1 MSTTI
6 DQRVAE
12 LRFDNSHFEKNVATS
27 MSTLEK
33 LKQKLN
39 LTGASKGLEDLGT
52 AAKKV
57 DMSPITKGAE
67 AVRVKF
73 SALHSM
79 TDQYFRNLESRI
91 EQAARNFVK
100 MFTVDPVKTGF
111 NEYELKM
118 GSIQTIMASTGESLE
133 KVNGYLNELNTYS
146 DKTIY
151 SFSDMT
157 QNIGK
162 FTNAGVKLKDAVAA
176 IQGISNEAA
185 LSGANA
191 NEASR
196 AMYNFAQALSAGYVK
211 LIDWKS
217 IENANMATVGFKEEL
232 IKTAV
237 EMKTLTKTTDGYKT
251 AEGKVITATKN
262 FNDSLQDQWMTS
274 DVLITTLKR
283 YSDETT
289 EIGKKATQAATE
301 VKTFSQMMDSLKE
314 SAQSGWAQTWEIIFG
329 DFEEGKTL
337 WTSIYNVAS
346 KVIDKMSDVRNNLLR
361 GALNPWDKLV
371 KKVNDVGISTEKF
384 SDTVKAMA
392 KEAGIPIDELI
403 EKHGT
408 LANVIKKGKIPA
420 EIFRK
425 AIKKLIGA
433 EDDLNDST
441 DAVAKT
447 VKDLDVVVKR
457 VIRGEFGNG
466 AERIK
471 KLTEA
476 GYDWATVQNK
486 VNEILGSS
494 VRHISKVTEAQKEQL
509 NQLAKLDDETLK
521 NKGYTEEQIKTIR
534 ELAEAADG
542 AGTSIGELIA
552 SLEKPSGR
560 ELLIDS
566 FKNLGETAKEI
577 FKIIGDAWTN
587 IFGTKTE
594 SEKSQ
599 SIYNLIEK
607 FHDLTESMTF
617 SEEAAKRFQ
626 NILEGVFSAVDLSWS
641 LASMSVMGGL
651 KILNEVLK
659 LFGTDLTQVLE
670 WVALKI
676 KDLNQ
681 WVEDLA
687 FFGANTKWADFA
699 KVIHAI
705 LVGLKDCA
713 KALFELERF
722 KEMAKRF
729 KKTIADLFDFD
740 ADINFLS
747 VENIVNKISDF
758 FGKVKNWIQ
767 GMDNAENIG
776 VYIVEGLA
784 KGIWSG
790 IRIVGEAIL
799 GIGKA
804 VIEAICGF
812 FGINSPARAFI
823 KIGKYCIEG
832 LVLGFKNMSA
842 SKIIKVITNVGKL
855 ILNTIKNFLGIHSP
869 STKFQEIAKNC
880 IDGFVL
886 GFKNGI
892 SVIGGYIKTFAMK
905 CVEVIQKID
914 WGKLI
919 SIGLSVG
926 LIVTMKKLSD
936 TLQTFISPFKAVGDG
951 IGHLLTSIGDGL
963 EAKFK
968 AQALDKKAGAILKI
982 AVAIGILVAAIVVM
996 SKIPV
1001 GQLWATIGA
1010 LTALAGIVVGLSI
1023 ACEKL
1028 NGIGDFGLKSA
1039 SLLAIGGTILALAG
1053 ALKLLSTIDF
1063 DSGMNALLY
1072 LAGIIVAL
1080 GVFVVAI
1087 GQLMKGPVAENVH
1100 KVGKLISK
1108 LAWALL
1114 LMVGVVKLASMLDD
1128 STVKRGIGVIALV
1141 SSLFMA
1147 IIAVTKL
1154 VGPTDA
1160 KKVGQ
1165 MLSKMSVALL
1175 IMVGVIK
1182 LASMLDK
1189 SEVSRGLGVIAA
1201 VGLLFAGLI
1210 AVSRLAGEHASKAG
1224 GMLLKISGALLL
1236 MMWVVKIAGSMSK
1249 SELAKGAAIIT
1260 AFGIV
1265 IAGLVAVS
1273 KYAGAEASAAGNML
1287 LKAAVAMLIMTA
1299 VLIILKEL
1307 DPAGIGKAMGII
1319 AGLSVIFAGLI
1330 AVTALAK
1337 DADKVKGTLIT
1348 LTIAIGVLALAL
1360 IALSFLDPQNVAT
1373 ASAALSSVVGVFALL
1388 IKMTE
1393 HLKSGQKT
1401 WKRNLATILTLTLVV
1416 AALGG
1421 VIHSL
1426 STIDNPQAAL
1436 IASSALSLLVL
1447 SLATSLEI
1455 ISKSKSFTPGKL
1467 GKIAAGL
1474 GILTGVLIVLG
1485 GVLVLMSSM
1494 NIGNAVINAVVLS
1507 GLLLVLTGVAAL
1519 LSIFGSQSTN
1529 ILMGA
1534 VGLAALTGVLAL
1546 IGLVLAMMS
1555 ALGVK
1560 DAMTNALALTV
1571 LMGVLTGV
1579 AAALAVIGMAL
1590 PTIATGALGLA
1601 ALVGVMAL
1609 LGLILA
1615 MMTALGVKDAMT
1627 NALALSIL
1635 MGVLTG
1641 VAAAI
1646 AVIGA
1651 ALPSIAMGALGLAA
1665 LAGVMALLGLVLAMM
1680 TALNVQDAM
1689 TNAVSLSILLLAMS
1703 AALGILAVVGLAAPA
1718 ALAGI
1723 GCLATF
1729 VVAIGALI
1737 AAIGALVTKF
1747 PQLEEF
1753 LDRGIPILVKIGTGI
1768 GEFFGAIIGG
1778 FIGGIGVMLPILGAQ
1793 LSAFMTNVMP
1803 FIQGAKL
1810 VDESVL
1816 KGVGILAAAV
1826 LALTVADLIN
1836 NVSSLFGVSLPL
1848 LGLELS
1854 AFMRNAIPFIT
1865 GATMITPA
1873 MVEGVKSLAEVIL
1886 ILTGAGLLE
1895 GISRLLGG
1903 GSSIEQFGAQLP
1915 LLGKGINGFIN
1926 SLGAVSEE
1934 QLTSAKNAAEI
1945 IKTLAKASAEIPN
1958 TGGLLGSLVG
1968 ENDMGPWAE
1977 QLPVMAEGIV
1987 AFSNKLAE
1995 AELSDDQ
2002 VEMAGKA
2009 AEIIK
2014 TLAGAASEIP
2024 NAGGLLADLIGDNE
2038 FDTWASQLPKVAS
2051 GIAGFCSKLVE
2062 AELSDDQVEIAKKAA
2077 SIVKTLAAAASE
2089 IPNAGGLLA
2098 SLVGDN
2104 NFETFA
2110 TQLPKVGK
2118 GVAGFA
2124 KEIGT
2129 FDEAK
2134 LATVKAATEAIKV
2147 IAKMSNEYDAL
2158 NDMGDFS
2165 GFGNGM
2171 IKLAKKIKEFVE
2183 KLDEVSSESVSSAVK
2198 KVKQVIKLAQTVAD
2212 TEIGSLK
2219 TFGTSLKDIAEK
2231 GIKGFVEAFTDE
2243 NPKDKIKKAAKSLA
2257 DNFIKGLEDKTDGV
2271 KKACTT
2277 LANKASKG
2285 IATEDTKKA
2294 FKQAG
2299 KDLGSGL
2306 VKGIEA
2312 KEDAVYKAAYKLGQ
2326 KAVQGEKD
2334 GQASNSPSKLT
2345 ILAGKWLGE
2354 GLIIGM
2360 NKMNNLV
2367 YKSGSN
2373 LGNTATNTIS
2383 SAIATITDRFNT
2395 DIDSQPT
2402 IRPVL
2407 DLSDVTAGASAISG
2421 LFNNPSMGVMA
2432 NVRAISSSMNNN
2444 QNGGNDD
2451 VVSAINK
2458 LRKDLGNVGGTTNN
2472 YFDGINAGSDEE
2484 INNAIGTLVRAAR
2497 MGGRA

>member
-162 FTNAGVKLKDAVAA
+162 FTNAGVKLEDAVAA

-196 AMYNFAQALSAGYVK
+196 AMYNFAQALSSGFVK

-289 EIGKKATQAATE
+289 EIGKKATKAATE

-408 LANVIKKGKIPA
+408 LANVIKMGKIPA

-433 EDDLNDST
+433 EDDLNKST
-441 DAVAKT
+441 DTVAKT
-447 VKDLDVVVKR
+447 VKDLDEVVKR

-466 AERIK
+466 AERVK

-494 VRHISKVTEAQKEQL
+494 VRHTSKVTEAQKEQL

-577 FKIIGDAWTN
+577 FKIIGDAWKN
-587 IFGTKTE
+587 IFGSKTE
-594 SEKSQ
+594 NEKSQ

-651 KILNEVLK
+651 KILNEVLR

-687 FFGANTKWADFA
+687 FFGANTKWADFG

-705 LVGLKDCA
+705 LVGLKDCL

-729 KKTIADLFDFD
+729 KKTIAELFDFD

-747 VENIVNKISDF
+747 VENIVNKITDF

-804 VIEAICGF
+804 VIDAICGF
-812 FGINSPARAFI
+812 FGINSPAKAFI

-832 LVLGFKNMSA
+832 LVLGFKNMNA
-842 SKIIKVITNVGKL
+842 GKIIKVITNVGKL

-880 IDGFVL
+880 IDGFIL

-982 AVAIGILVAAIVVM
+982 AIAIGILVAAIVVM
-996 SKIPV
+996 TKIPV

-1010 LTALAGIVVGLSI
+1010 LGVLAGIIIGLSI

-1053 ALKLLSTIDF
+1053 SLKILSTIDLE
-1063 DSGMNALLY
+1063 SGKNALLY
-1072 LAGIIVAL
+1072 LAGIVVAL

-1087 GQLMKGPVAENVH
+1087 GTLMKGPVAENVH
-1100 KVGKLISK
+1100 KVGKLIGK

-1165 MLSKMSVALL
+1165 MLTKMSFALL

-1189 SEVSRGLGVIAA
+1189 SEVNRGLGVIAA
-1201 VGLLFAGLI
+1201 VGLLFTGLI

-1236 MMWVVKIAGSMSK
+1236 MMWVVKMAGSMSK
-1249 SELAKGAAIIT
+1249 SELTKGAAIIT

-1287 LKAAVAMLIMTA
+1287 LKAAIAMLIMSA

-1307 DPAGIGKAMGII
+1307 DPEGIGKAMGII
-1319 AGLSVIFAGLI
+1319 AGLSAIYAGLI
-1330 AVTALAK
+1330 YVTKYAG

-1348 LTIAIGVLALAL
+1348 LTIAIGILAVAL
-1360 IALSFLDPQNVAT
+1360 IALSFLDPSNVAV
-1373 ASAALSSVVGVFALL
+1373 ASAALSSIVGVFALL
-1388 IKMTE
+1388 IKATE
-1393 HLKSGQKT
+1393 HLKTSKVANGRTIK
-1401 WKRNLATILTLTLVV
+1401 TILILTLVV

-1421 VIHSL
+1421 VIYAL

-1436 IASSALSLLVL
+1436 IASGALSVLLL
-1447 SLATSLEI
+1447 SLATSMEI

-1467 GKIAAGL
+1467 GKIAAAL
-1474 GILTGVLIVLG
+1474 GILSGVMIVLASVLWAMSALNVQNAIPNAIALSG
-1485 GVLVLMSSM
+1485 MIFVLSIVVQNLSLLDGRRTNGLIKAAGCMALLAGVMGILAGVLVIM
-1494 NIGNAVINAVVLS
+1494 NTLNVGSAVTNAVILS
-1507 GLLLVLTGVAAL
+1507 GLILVLTGVAAL
-1519 LSIFGSQSTN
+1519 LSLFGNQAAN
-1529 ILMGA
+1529 I
-1534 VGLAALTGVLAL
+1534 
-1546 IGLVLAMMS
+1546 AM
-1555 ALGVK
+1555 
-1560 DAMTNALALTV
+1560 
-1571 LMGVLTGV
+1571 
-1579 AAALAVIGMAL
+1579 
-1590 PTIATGALGLA
+1590 GALGLA

-1609 LGLILA
+1609 LGLVLA
-1615 MMTALGVKDAMT
+1615 MMTALNVKDAMT

-1641 VAAAI
+1641 VAAAL
-1646 AVIGA
+1646 ALIGM
-1651 ALPSIAMGALGLAA
+1651 ALPTIAAGALGLAA

-1680 TALNVQDAM
+1680 TALNVKDAM
-1689 TNAVSLSILLLAMS
+1689 ANAASLSILLLSMS
-1703 AALGILAVVGLAAPA
+1703 AALGILALVGLAAPA

-1729 VVAIGALI
+1729 IVAVGALI

-1778 FIGGIGVMLPILGAQ
+1778 FVGGIGVMLPILGTQ

-1816 KGVGILAAAV
+1816 KGVGILAASV

-1836 NVSSLFGVSLPL
+1836 SVSSIFGVSLPM

-1895 GISRLLGG
+1895 GLSRLLGG
-1903 GSSIEQFGAQLP
+1903 GSSIEQFAVQLP
-1915 LLGKGINGFIN
+1915 LLGKGLNGFIT
-1926 SLGAVSEE
+1926 SLGSVTED
-1934 QLTSAKNAAEI
+1934 QLTSANNAAEI
-1945 IKTLAKASAEIPN
+1945 IKTLAKASSEIPN
-1958 TGGLLGSLVG
+1958 AGGLLGSLVG
-1968 ENDMGPWAE
+1968 ENDMGPWAK
-1977 QLPVMAEGIV
+1977 QLPILAEGIV
-1987 AFSNKLAE
+1987 AFSNKISE
-1995 AELSDDQ
+1995 AELTDEQ
-2002 VEMAGKA
+2002 VDMANKA
-2009 AEIIK
+2009 AKIVK

-2024 NAGGLLADLIGDNE
+2024 NAGGLLADLIGDND
-2038 FDTWASQLPKVAS
+2038 FSAWSKQLPVVAS
-2051 GIAGFCSKLVE
+2051 GIAGFCSKLTEV
-2062 AELSDDQVEIAKKAA
+2062 ELSEDQVEIAKKAA
-2077 SIVKTLAAAASE
+2077 SIIKTLAKASAE

-2098 SLVGDN
+2098 QLVGDN
-2104 NFETFA
+2104 DLTTWA
-2110 TQLPKVGK
+2110 KQLPNVGK

-2124 KEIGT
+2124 NELGT
-2129 FDEAK
+2129 FGEDK
-2134 LATVKAATEAIKV
+2134 LATVNSAVNAVKV

-2171 IKLAKKIKEFVE
+2171 IKLAKKVKEFVE
-2183 KLDEVSSESVSSAVK
+2183 KLNEVSSESVSSAVN
-2198 KVKQVIKLAQTVAD
+2198 KVKQVLKLAQTVAD

-2219 TFGTSLKDIAEK
+2219 TFGTSLKDIAEE

-2243 NPKDKIKKAAKSLA
+2243 KPKDKIKKAAKSLA

-2285 IATEDTKKA
+2285 IATKETKDA

-2373 LGNTATNTIS
+2373 LGSTATNTIS

-2407 DLSDVTAGASAISG
+2407 DLSDVTAGASTISG

-2444 QNGGNDD
+2444 QNGGNGDI
-2451 VVSAINK
+2451 VSAINK
-2458 LRKDLGNVGGTTNN
+2458 LRKDLGNVGGTTN
-2472 YFDGINAGSDEE
+2472 YIDGINVGNDEE